1 MSPSQNRSNLKYR
14 VVVNGLIDLNKLY
27 FMTWQIYPL
36 YLYIILPLWLIG
48 LILIYFK
55 DSRIKTLAQI
65 LLFAGLGLLA
75 VFTYRLWSELG
86 RPPFRTLGETRLWYG
101 IFMSAIGL
109 ILYFRWKFNW
119 MLLYSK
125 LLAVLF
131 LLINF
136 FRPETF
142 DQTLMPALQSPW
154 FVPHVIVYMFAYA
167 LLTGAA
173 IIGAKGLLFIYT
185 GRDIKDSLKYADNLV
200 YIGFAFLTFGLLFGA
215 LWAKEAWGHYW
226 TWDPKETWALIT
238 WLVYLLY
245 IHFRHAHKGKKEV
258 PLWILTTAMIFLLIC
273 WLGINY
279 LPAAQ
284 SSVHTY

>member
-1 MSPSQNRSNLKYR
+1 
-14 VVVNGLIDLNKLY
+14 
-27 FMTWQIYPL
+27 MTWQTFPLIIYL
-36 YLYIILPLWLIG
+36 IFPLWIIG
-48 LILIYFK
+48 LILIYNQHK
-55 DSRIKTLAQI
+55 KVQI
-65 LLFAGLGLLA
+65 LSQIFLILGLAILLTWT
-75 VFTYRLWSELG
+75 VLFWINLE

-101 IFMSAIGL
+101 IFMSVIGL
-109 ILYFRWKFNW
+109 TLYYMWKFKW

-125 LLAVLF
+125 LLAIVF

-136 FRPETF
+136 FRPETY

-154 FVPHVIVYMFAYA
+154 FIPHVIVYMFSYA

-173 IIGAKGLLFIYT
+173 IIGAKGLLLTYL
-185 GRDIKDSLKYADNLV
+185 GKDIKDSLRYADNLV

-238 WLVYLLY
+238 WLVYLIY
-245 IHFRHAHKGKKEV
+245 IHFRHQHKGKSEV
-258 PLWILTTAMIFLLIC
+258 PLWILTLAMVFLLIC

-279 LPAAQ
+279 LPSAQ

>member
-1 MSPSQNRSNLKYR
+1 M
-14 VVVNGLIDLNKLY
+14 GLEAWEFNFL
-27 FMTWQIYPL
+27 F
-36 YLYIILPLWLIG
+36 IILVFQFWFIG
-48 LILIYFK
+48 LFFVYFK
-55 DSRIKTLAQI
+55 DKKFRIIGLSCLTL
-65 LLFAGLGLLA
+65 GLGIVGVYTANYWLA
-75 VFTYRLWSELG
+75 LG
-86 RPPFRTLGETRLWYG
+86 RPPFRTIGETRLWYA
-101 IFMSAIGL
+101 IFMSLIGL
-109 ILYFRWKFNW
+109 ILYFKWKFKW

-125 LLAVLF
+125 LLAMLF
-131 LLINF
+131 LLINYLK
-136 FRPETF
+136 PETF

-154 FVPHVIVYMFAYA
+154 FVPHVIVYMFSYA

-173 IIGAKGLLFIYT
+173 IIGVKGLFLIYT
-185 GRDIKDSLKYADNLV
+185 GKSIKDSLKYADNLV

-245 IHFRHAHKGKKEV
+245 IHFRHTHKGKKEV

-284 SSVHTY
+284 TSVHTY